1 MKRMCAAAV
10 LCALLCGCAAAPAG
24 EEGGQKRYEASFLTL
39 FDTVTTMVGY
49 ADSEE
54 AFTAQAQQIHDELLE
69 YHQLTTSTTTMTG

>member
-1 MKRMCAAAV
+1 MKRVCAAVV

-49 ADSEE
+49 A
-54 AFTAQAQQIHDELLE
+54 T
-69 YHQLTTSTTTMTG
+69 

>member
-1 MKRMCAAAV
+1 MKRMCVAAV

-49 ADSEE
+49 ADSAAEE
-54 AFTAQAQQIHDELLE
+54 LDGATGATERNPLDEQVTYVTAE
-69 YHQLTTSTTTMTG
+69 